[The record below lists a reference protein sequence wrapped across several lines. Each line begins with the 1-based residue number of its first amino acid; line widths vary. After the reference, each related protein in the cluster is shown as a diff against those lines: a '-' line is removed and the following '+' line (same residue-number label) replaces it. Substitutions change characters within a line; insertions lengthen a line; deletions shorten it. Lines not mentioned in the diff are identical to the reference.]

1 MLKCVYFPDDC
12 TTHIVAKRV
21 AQTLVA
27 GLLILMMAA

>member
-12 TTHIVAKRV
+12 TTHVVAKRV

-27 GLLILMMAA
+27 GLS